1 MASYLPPN
9 RGMRRRSEVGTRSA
23 PAGTGADQQA
33 SSHIRR
39 RQPCQWRPAS
49 RATRVPDRCPLCNQ
63 TLATATGG
71 LLVALLI
78 ADRLVLWKRPRWLL
92 RLPDEGVQIPI
103 FGEMVLPLGSRL
115 FRSLKYRP
123 RVLDAGGGQGRIAQR
138 FAAIATVEQ
147 RRHHLSLP
155 VKVEKPSH
163 PERRASTMAST
174 GWC

>member
-1 MASYLPPN
+1 
-9 RGMRRRSEVGTRSA
+9 MRRRSEVGTRSA
-23 PAGTGADQQA
+23 PAGKRFINADQQA
-33 SSHIRR
+33 NESNPAPPTRANGA
-39 RQPCQWRPAS
+39 RP
-49 RATRVPDRCPLCNQ
+49 RAPREFPIGALLRNQ

-123 RVLDAGGGQGRIAQR
+123 RVLDAGGGATGPDCATLRCHR
-138 FAAIATVEQ
+138 HGGAAPPPPEPAGEA
-147 RRHHLSLP
+147 LP
-155 VKVEKPSH
+155 NNTNHQTQP
-163 PERRASTMAST
+163 
-174 GWC
+174 